1 VSSDGEDAVVVDRD
15 EEDEEEAEEDEEEAE
30 EDEEEAEED
39 EEDAVEDRVRCE
51 DAEEEEV

>member
-15 EEDEEEAEEDEEEAE
+15 EEDEEDDEDEEEAV
-30 EDEEEAEED
+30 ED

-51 DAEEEEV
+51 DAEEEVV